1 MKRSKKS
8 SSSKKPAAFRTRSTS
23 KRSNLNK
30 RPGLTRSDL
39 NERPG
44 MNFWLTQPYA
54 IKGCRDGQVVPYEVV
69 EAKVNRAGIP
79 MIKIRALEI
88 ISAKGKVRVQSYAKS
103 HPAAP
108 IITVKPHPDYMYR
121 KDGGAVDSRGNHY
134 DLTHRPFM
142 AIGGQFINLD

>member
-1 MKRSKKS
+1 MKR
-8 SSSKKPAAFRTRSTS
+8 SKKPAAFQTR
-23 KRSNLNK
+23 
-30 RPGLTRSDL
+30 GVLTRSDL

-88 ISAKGKVRVQSYAKS
+88 ISAKGKVKVQSYAKG
-103 HPAAP
+103 HYAAP